1 MIGQISPLTYAAH
14 QGSRLQR
21 HKTGSDHAYADFA
34 VVHLWH
40 LFTRFGFGF
49 QTLLALPALFLE
61 LEVRSRWRMTG
72 AGQVRVVKSDP
83 RRTPVIFY
91 PRQIVPLD

>member
-1 MIGQISPLTYAAH
+1 M
-14 QGSRLQR
+14 
-21 HKTGSDHAYADFA
+21 
-34 VVHLWH
+34 
-40 LFTRFGFGF
+40 
-49 QTLLALPALFLE
+49 LALPALFLE